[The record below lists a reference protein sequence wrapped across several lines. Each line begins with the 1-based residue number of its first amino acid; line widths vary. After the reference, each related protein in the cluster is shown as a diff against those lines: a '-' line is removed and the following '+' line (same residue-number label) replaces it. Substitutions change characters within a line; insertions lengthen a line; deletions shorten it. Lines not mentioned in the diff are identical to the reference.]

1 MTTVIRG
8 KGGTSRG
15 DPTIYDVAA
24 VADVSAQTVSRYLR
38 GYTGIKPETR
48 ERVESALLQLNYRPN
63 LTARFLSTAKSN
75 RIAALAHEFGEVGS
89 SQVIASAT
97 RAARDAGYVLDVI
110 SLDVRDQEAVERA
123 ILLIDQREL
132 AGVIAFAP
140 TFSLIEAFA
149 SAEITVPVYIYSDRV
164 DEERGD
170 VISRDGASVRLLVDH
185 LVELGHTAFVHVA
198 GPLGWVSAYNREL
211 AYSRALSAHRL
222 TSRGTMHGD
231 WSSTSG
237 YELGLMLAT
246 HQDATAI
253 VVANDQMALGVMRAL
268 HDSGVRVPQDVSV
281 VGFDDIAEA
290 KYFTPSLTTATVDFD
305 TNGRTAIAQILSMMP
320 DEHSEPLVPEKP
332 LPRLHLRESSASPAE
347 SSRRQTAR

>member
-38 GYTGIKPETR
+38 GYTGIKPATR

-110 SLDVRDQEAVERA
+110 SLDVRDEQAIERA

-132 AGVIAFAP
+132 AGVVAFAP
-140 TFSLIEAFA
+140 TFSLIDAFA
-149 SAEITVPVYIYSDRV
+149 RAPITVPVYIYSDLV

-170 VISRDGASVRLLVDH
+170 VNRDGESMRMLVDH

-198 GPLGWVSAYNREL
+198 GPLGWVSAHNREV
-211 AYSRALSAHRL
+211 AYAAALSAHGL
-222 TSRGTMHGD
+222 TSRGTWHGD

-237 YELGLMLAT
+237 HELGLRLAE
-246 HQDATAI
+246 HEDATAI
-253 VVANDQMALGVMRAL
+253 VVANDQMALGVMRGL
-268 HDSGVRVPQDVSV
+268 HDRGVRVPEEMSV

-305 TNGRTAIAQILSMMP
+305 VNGRIAIAQILSMMP
-320 DEHSEPLVPEKP
+320 DGHSEPLVLEKP
-332 LPRLHLRESSASPAE
+332 LPRLHVRESSASPAE
-347 SSRRQTAR
+347 RSSRTTAR